1 MNELLTDM
9 KKYTDECKEQIQ
21 VLDFEQNKACGLDIH
36 KLFFIATILSRSGE
50 KQQQNFKRND
60 EGILALKNW
69 VISEKC
75 DVVACESTSEFWV
88 PIYDSLIK
96 HLPVIVGNARDMK
109 AFTHK
114 TGYEHLDERIGKT
127 KEDKEH
133 LLKVLV
139 LPEIPLHN
147 NAAELAARAKVR
159 KKDVSLQTITEEG
172 TKANDT
178 FMTIVQAAK
187 KLGVNAYQ
195 YICDRVSDTF
205 EMTSLAQLIREKSA
219 LSGKL

>member
-159 KKDVSLQTITEEG
+159 KK
-172 TKANDT
+172 
-178 FMTIVQAAK
+178 M
-187 KLGVNAYQ
+187 
-195 YICDRVSDTF
+195 
-205 EMTSLAQLIREKSA
+205 
-219 LSGKL
+219 